1 MFKSLKS
8 KKWTSAAVALLMALN
23 LVTPGTKAFAAEAGD
38 SVNIE
43 LLATSDLHGKF
54 FTWDYATN
62 KEDKTGSMAQLQTIL
77 KGLRS
82 SNPNSILV
90 DAGDTIQGNSSQ
102 LFLNDPIH
110 PMMLGMNEMGY
121 DTWSFGNHEFNYGV
135 PTLKKVAA
143 ELNSKTTA
151 LCANVYEKDGTTR
164 IGQPYK
170 IVERPGLN
178 GETVKVAI
186 LGMVTPNIVR
196 WDAANLKDYV
206 VTNPID
212 EAKKLIPEIKKQTD
226 IIIAVVHM
234 SENNEY
240 DEAGSGTIDLANA
253 CPDLTAIV
261 AAHEHKAMDGT
272 LHNNILTTENKNGAA
287 TLAKMNLKVVKQDGK
302 YVVADKTKD
311 VTSKLI
317 WVQDQTT
324 KAINYE
330 ADPDLTAKFAPFHER
345 AKADAATVI
354 GTLKG
359 GDLVPANEVTG
370 IPSAQVKDTAM
381 IDFINEVQMY
391 YAGARVASSAMF
403 NAAANIKEGQIQKS
417 GSALIYPYDNTLYKL
432 QMNGKQLKEYME
444 WSAKYYNQYKPGDL
458 TISFNQNIRAYNY
471 DMFSGVKY
479 DIDISQPE
487 GSRIK
492 NLTWS
497 DTGKPVQDTETFI
510 IAVNNYRSNSH
521 LLKAGEVYKAGED
534 LPKLIESDLKGGV
547 GVRDLIGQYIQEVKG
562 GTITPKVDNNWK
574 IIGNNWDAGQRALAV
589 KLINGGTLK
598 LPTSEDK
605 RTPNVKSIT
614 WDDVKA
620 TGYKNVD
627 IVSFNDFHGSLKEDG
642 KNIGAA
648 KLSQAINDV
657 RNSNPDTIVVSG
669 GDIYQG
675 SAMSNLKYGKP
686 VSDMLAAIRLD
697 ASAVGNHEFDWGLD
711 WISQWA
717 KDGNFDFLASNIYSK
732 TTGEPVS
739 WAKPY
744 KIIEKGGIKVGL
756 IGLATPETAIK
767 TKPENV
773 KNIEF
778 RDPVKAANEWAAKL
792 KSGTLPEGKADVVI
806 ALTHLGAAQDS
817 KTNVITGEAADLANA
832 VTNVDGIIAAHTH
845 LPVSGTVNNVPI
857 VEGYYNGRSLARLTI
872 HLDPSNKVIGITP
885 SRDDLYTRVSTL
897 AADPV
902 VKGIVDK
909 YTEEL
914 KPILDEIV
922 GSTDMDLTHDKDK
935 AGVSI
940 LGQWTSGVMKAKAGT
955 QIGIINGGGLRIP
968 LIAKGDITMGKMY
981 ELMPFDNTLVKME
994 LKGSDLKR
1002 VLENAIG
1009 NTNIGWGE
1017 FTGVKV
1023 YYDIN
1028 KPLGSRILGMYTEDG
1043 TKIDID
1049 KYYTVVTNDFMAT
1062 GGDGYDFTGAKNV
1075 VDTNIPIRDV
1085 LVENLKALKAAGK
1098 ALSVIPVE
1106 YAIAGQPPVP
1116 MTNDTAKVVEAVKNA
1131 AVGSKVTVDITD
1143 NAKVSKDIF
1152 NAIKGQDKTIVF
1164 QRDGV
1169 TWTFNGKDI
1178 TSDVTADI
1186 DLSLKTVSAEL
1197 KNKEEAKIKA
1207 VVGKDVAIVPFSF
1220 NYDGP
1225 LPGTA
1230 TVKVFIGKDWANK
1243 AVYINRY
1250 YADKNTYEIITDV
1263 TVDADGYITF
1273 TTNHC
1278 SDYFVMEKSA
1288 APSLPK
1294 TGSPIDFAVMLD
1306 LGALIAVLG
1315 GALMVTG
1322 RRKRDNEAV

>member
-1 MFKSLKS
+1 
-8 KKWTSAAVALLMALN
+8 
-23 LVTPGTKAFAAEAGD
+23 
-38 SVNIE
+38 
-43 LLATSDLHGKF
+43 
-54 FTWDYATN
+54 
-62 KEDKTGSMAQLQTIL
+62 
-77 KGLRS
+77 
-82 SNPNSILV
+82 
-90 DAGDTIQGNSSQ
+90 
-102 LFLNDPIH
+102 
-110 PMMLGMNEMGY
+110 
-121 DTWSFGNHEFNYGV
+121 
-135 PTLKKVAA
+135 
-143 ELNSKTTA
+143 
-151 LCANVYEKDGTTR
+151 
-164 IGQPYK
+164 
-170 IVERPGLN
+170 
-178 GETVKVAI
+178 
-186 LGMVTPNIVR
+186 MVFQH
-196 WDAANLKDYV
+196 
-206 VTNPID
+206 PID

-311 VTSKLI
+311 VASKLI

-324 KAINYE
+324 KAINYQ
-330 ADPDLTAKFAPFHER
+330 ADTDLAAKFAPFHER

-359 GDLVPANEVTG
+359 GDLVPANEVNG
-370 IPSAQVKDTAM
+370 IPTAQIQDTAM
-381 IDFINEVQMY
+381 IDLINEVQMH

-403 NAAANIKEGQIQKS
+403 NSNANIKEGQIQKS

-444 WSAKYYNQYKPGDL
+444 WSANYYNQFKPGDL
-458 TISFNQNIRAYNY
+458 TISFKESVRAYNY

-497 DTGKPVQDTETFI
+497 DTGNPVQDTDTFI

-521 LLKAGEVYKAGED
+521 LLKAGEVYKAGEE
-534 LPKLIESDLKGGV
+534 LPKLIESDVNGGV
-547 GVRDLIGQYIQEVKG
+547 GVRDLIAKYIQEVKG
-562 GTITPKVDNNWK
+562 GTITPDVDNNWK
-574 IIGNNWDAGQRALAV
+574 IIGNNWDAAQRAFAV
-589 KLINGGTLK
+589 KLINSGKIK
-598 LPTSEDK
+598 LPTSADG
-605 RTPNVKSIT
+605 RTPNVAPIT
-614 WDDVKA
+614 YDMALAANK
-620 TGYKNVD
+620 VD
-627 IVSFNDFHGSLKEDG
+627 ILSFNDFHGSLKEDG

-657 RNSNPDTIVVSG
+657 RKSNPDTIVVAG
-669 GDIYQG
+669 GDLYQG

-686 VSDMLAAIRLD
+686 VSDVIKAIGVE

-717 KDGNFDFLASNIYSK
+717 KDGNLDFLASNIYSK
-732 TTGEPVS
+732 TTGEPVT

-744 KIIEKGGIKVGL
+744 KMIEKGGIKIGL
-756 IGLATPETAIK
+756 IGLSTPETAVK

-792 KSGTLPEGKADVVI
+792 KSGNLPEGKADVVI

-832 VTNVDGIIAAHTH
+832 VVGVDGIIAAHTH
-845 LPVSGTVNNVPI
+845 QPVSGKVNNIPI
-857 VEGYYNGRSLARLTI
+857 VEGYYNGRSLAKLSVN
-872 HLDPSNKVIGITP
+872 LDINNKVVGITP
-885 SRDDLYTRVSTL
+885 SRDDLYKRVADL
-897 AADPV
+897 KADPA
-902 VKGIVDK
+902 VKAIVDN
-909 YTEEL
+909 YNEEL
-914 KPILDEIV
+914 KPILDEVV
-922 GSTDMDLTHDKDK
+922 GSTDKDLTHDKDK
-935 AGVSI
+935 AGVSL
-940 LGQWTSGVMKAKAGT
+940 LGQWTSDVMKAKAGT
-955 QIGIINGGGLRIP
+955 QIGITNGGGLRIP
-968 LIAKGDITMGKMY
+968 LIPKGDITMGKMY

-1009 NTNIGWGE
+1009 NTSIGWGE

-1028 KPLGSRILGMYTEDG
+1028 KPLGSRILGMYMEDG
-1043 TKIDID
+1043 TKVDMD

-1075 VDTNIPIRDV
+1075 VDTGIPIREA
-1085 LVENLKALKAAGK
+1085 LVENLKSLKAAGK